1 MSLGSEPAAI
11 LGARVTHSAP
21 LRWGF
26 AHHTELVTLEDG
38 RRVVVKRFDGADGA
52 AELRRSVALTHRLH
66 AAGIPT
72 PAVLSADDETG
83 PPLLVLSFVE
93 GRTGAEWLDTT
104 ARAQTLAQV
113 MGALAER
120 FRNLAVDPADM
131 ATGPWA
137 GSSRLAP
144 AATSWLSAIA
154 PKIAPHAGQRRM
166 VEEIRDVI
174 ATIPDFY
181 DATEPRLAHGDFVP
195 VNVLLA
201 ADGSLAGV
209 LDLGSWRIAHPWL
222 DVAWWGVV
230 VATFHRDAW
239 VTAWPSLLSASG
251 VPGERDATATIRALQ
266 VLRSLESAATRND
279 PPALRL
285 LGTAIAQQIE
295 P

>member
-1 MSLGSEPAAI
+1 M
-11 LGARVTHSAP
+11 
-21 LRWGF
+21 
-26 AHHTELVTLEDG
+26 
-38 RRVVVKRFDGADGA
+38 
-52 AELRRSVALTHRLH
+52 
-66 AAGIPT
+66 
-72 PAVLSADDETG
+72 
-83 PPLLVLSFVE
+83 
-93 GRTGAEWLDTT
+93 
-104 ARAQTLAQV
+104 
-113 MGALAER
+113 MGALAVR
-120 FRNLAVDPADM
+120 FRDLAVDPADM

-137 GSSRLAP
+137 DRAGSHAPRRAGFPRSR
-144 AATSWLSAIA
+144 
-154 PKIAPHAGQRRM
+154 RRSLRTLGS
-166 VEEIRDVI
+166 VGWSRSIRDVI

-279 PPALRL
+279 PAALRL